1 MTCWVI
7 LGIEPT
13 ADSDL
18 IRGAY
23 RARLPAFHPERDPSG
38 FQTLRGAYE
47 TALAL
52 ADEMLLG
59 TQTQSTVQEDA
70 ALQAISSFDALL
82 ENSARRYDVG
92 AWKVFVLQLDEL
104 PLDTLQSVS
113 LRLLSELLDIR
124 HISHTCAQLL
134 GQRLGWSGLLLEVDF
149 ESANRI
155 DQFLQRIQQPDP
167 FDLTMMG
174 RWPAPVQLEVL
185 WYIRH
190 LDYLARHR
198 PLDEYRDFASLH
210 TCLPL
215 PSEPAL
221 IGRLLAQC
229 AHAGIGGRGLRE
241 TIIERHQRM
250 PDDLDSLYL
259 ATIQN
264 GLLGLEEQALQ
275 GWLVLWRQFQHPKAA
290 VWLLALCARY
300 QPQRLPLLIQAFDCH
315 ELSADLPQE
324 PRDTGEVFASP
335 NMRAE
340 TLARWHNALHDR
352 LPGIAGAYATWV
364 TGGDGQPLLAG
375 LCDGQADA
383 DVLRFYQ
390 HAWALHGGDLTQLQ
404 QVLEQEPIV
413 GVLDELILEGFRHQA
428 RQRIDRLSTT
438 RSSPEPEAL
447 PATKVGN
454 SLEPASPWAFWRFG
468 SRLGRKAFTGQVV
481 TGVAL
486 GVYGVWSIP
495 AAPVLSIVL
504 LAFVLFLLAGAL
516 LRRLHDMGRGLPT
529 LVFGI
534 ALAAILP
541 FFPLILFFWPGDSLP
556 NRFGHPPS

>member
-1 MTCWVI
+1 MTCWLI

-13 ADSDL
+13 ADRDL

-23 RARLPAFHPERDPSG
+23 RARLPAFHPERNPSG

-52 ADEMLLG
+52 AHEMLLDA
-59 TQTQSTVQEDA
+59 QTPGSVQEDA
-70 ALQAISSFDALL
+70 ELQAISSFDALL
-82 ENSARRYDVG
+82 EDSARRYSVD
-92 AWKVFVLQLDEL
+92 AWKVFILQLDEL

-113 LRLLSELLDIR
+113 LTLLSELLDIR
-124 HISHTCAQLL
+124 HISHSCAQLL
-134 GQRLGWSGLLLEVDF
+134 AQRLGWSGLLLEVDF

-155 DQFLQRIQQPDP
+155 DQFLQRIQTPDP

-215 PSEPAL
+215 PTEPAL
-221 IGRLLAQC
+221 IYRLLAQFT
-229 AHAGIGGRGLRE
+229 HAGIGGKGLRE
-241 TIIERHQRM
+241 AIIERHQRM
-250 PDDLDSLYL
+250 PDDLDGLYL
-259 ATIQN
+259 VTTQN
-264 GLLGLEEQALQ
+264 SLLGLEEQALQ
-275 GWLVLWRQFQHPKAA
+275 GWLELWRQFQHPKAA
-290 VWLLALCARY
+290 VWLLALCARH

-315 ELSADLPQE
+315 ELSPDLPQE
-324 PRDTGEVFASP
+324 PRDTGEVLAGP
-335 NMRAE
+335 YMRPE

-352 LPGIAGAYATWV
+352 LPGVAGAYVTWV
-364 TGGDGQPLLAG
+364 IGGDQQPLFAR

-390 HAWALHGGDLTQLQ
+390 HAWALHCGDLPQLQ

-413 GVLDELILEGFRHQA
+413 GVLDELILEGFGHQA
-428 RQRIDRLSTT
+428 RQRIDKLSRT
-438 RSSPEPEAL
+438 RSPLELEDL
-447 PATKVGN
+447 PAADVGS
-454 SLEPASPWAFWRFG
+454 SLEPVSPWAFWRFG
-468 SRLGRKAFTGQVV
+468 SRLGRKAFSGQVA

-486 GVYGVWSIP
+486 GIYGVWSIP
-495 AAPVLSIVL
+495 EAPVLSITL

-516 LRRLHDMGRGLPT
+516 LRRLHDMGRGLPM
-529 LVFGI
+529 LVLGVV
-534 ALAAILP
+534 LTAIVP
-541 FFPLILFFWPGDSLP
+541 FIPFILFFWPGDSQP